1 VFKYSNPEVD
11 KLLDTARATTDAGQ
25 RRAMYADVQKALAC
39 KGPIAH
45 LSYGQL
51 FSAMRTNLTGYEI
64 MANRSLSYLREASLA
79 R

>member
-1 VFKYSNPEVD
+1 
-11 KLLDTARATTDAGQ
+11 
-25 RRAMYADVQKALAC
+25 MYADVQKALAC